1 MFICVP
7 SPGSK
12 EGFLLQGSGVK
23 AATECVWAGAAGPTD
38 LGSVSLGLGSV
49 TGHYSESVMD
59 CE

>member
-1 MFICVP
+1 M
-7 SPGSK
+7 G
-12 EGFLLQGSGVK
+12 GFLLQGSGVK

-49 TGHYSESVMD
+49 MGHYSESVMD